1 MDVNFLSIA
10 VAAVS
15 CFAVGFIWYHPKTF
29 GPVWMHSIGMTEE
42 KAKQGNMPLI
52 FGVSFVV
59 ALLLAFYLYLDVN
72 FGGAPGMEHGTPDY
86 QTFKHGAFH
95 GLFLGILVALPVIFT
110 NALYEQRNFKYMFIN
125 AGYWIVSMALMGG
138 IVCAWP

>member
-1 MDVNFLSIA
+1 MDVNFLSI
-10 VAAVS
+10 VLAAVS
-15 CFAVGFIWYHPKTF
+15 CFGVGFIWYNPLTF
-29 GPVWMHSIGMTEE
+29 GSVWMQAIGMTEE

-52 FGVSFVV
+52 FGISFVV
-59 ALLLAFYLYLDVN
+59 ALLVAFYLYLNVN
-72 FGGAPGMEHGTPDY
+72 IGGAPGMEHGTPDY

-95 GLFLGILVALPVIFT
+95 GLLLGILVALPVIFT